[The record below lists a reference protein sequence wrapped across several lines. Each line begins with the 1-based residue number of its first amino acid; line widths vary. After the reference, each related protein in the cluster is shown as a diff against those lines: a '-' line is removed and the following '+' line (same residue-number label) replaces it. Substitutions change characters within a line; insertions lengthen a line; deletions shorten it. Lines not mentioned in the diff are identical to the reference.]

1 MTNFQLVDK
10 LRPRIPHI
18 DTGKKTTD
26 IVHEYTFLGTRVSST
41 GNFNVSLEHLKEK
54 TLFALFGSRKNTG
67 ISGLKPFLV
76 LKYSTR

>member
-18 DTGKKTTD
+18 DTGKKTID
-26 IVHEYTFLGTRVSST
+26 FVHEYTFLGTRVSST

-54 TLFALFGSRKNTG
+54 TLFALFGSRKHTG
-67 ISGLKPFLV
+67 ISGLNPSLAV
-76 LKYSTR
+76 KYSTR